1 MRLTAWRSVAHRR
14 GRPLRAT
21 HGPSQGRTIVDGGG
35 FTLVEVL
42 VALVVLAVGM
52 LGLAVL
58 LVDGL
63 RGSRGAIEH
72 TQAANLAAD
81 VAERMRS
88 NRAAAS
94 AYDTADGT
102 PDPSVE
108 PACDDPAG
116 PCDPLALAS
125 HDLRR
130 WLDDVAAT
138 LPDGRGTVEVEHR
151 AVESRRGIVT
161 LHWTPAGESPA
172 TYTLVVDL

>member
-1 MRLTAWRSVAHRR
+1 MRLTPWRSAAHRR
-14 GRPLRAT
+14 GWPLRAM
-21 HGPSQGRTIVDGGG
+21 HCPSREPTVIAGSG

-58 LVDGL
+58 LVEGL

-102 PDPSVE
+102 PDPSID
-108 PACDDPAG
+108 PACEGPAG
-116 PCDPLALAS
+116 PCDPRALAS

-151 AVESRRGIVT
+151 AVANRRGIVT